1 MGTVYLATDRN
12 LAGRQVAIK
21 ENIETASFRQEQ
33 FQYEAL
39 LLSRLSHPNL
49 PRVSDHFVE
58 ASGHQY
64 LVMDYIDGVDLRTIL
79 HQYKEPPPEGLVLF
93 WMDQVLFTLSYM
105 HNWFDPLTQKPSPII
120 HRDIKPANIKRTP
133 DGRIVLVDFGV
144 AKIDETIEGTV
155 IGAKATTAGYSP
167 PEQYTGGTDARS
179 DIYALGATLYT
190 LLTNQKPPDA
200 TALAAGQKLISPR
213 QLNPRI
219 SRATERT
226 ILKALSLNPADR
238 FQSVEEMHASLPRY
252 RQSDTTDPRTTPPLF
267 ETSFSTDRK
276 TRFQAPK
283 KRWLS
288 WSLIA
293 ALTVLALLIVVLVAL
308 PGRLNDTWLTLL
320 APAPANSSTSIG
332 ANNQEALVSSPTP
345 PDSASTA
352 TPAIVANAGITETEP
367 VPPDVT
373 LSDVT
378 LSDGV
383 AVDSSQSDGPLV
395 EVIEVDLL
403 PTETATPAPTVTPT
417 EAPATAS
424 PTDMPA
430 PATATALPTATA
442 NGRVTSA
449 VAAVVATN
457 TASVPTP
464 LLIATNTPVPTP
476 TAVPATAVPTP
487 SPAPSAT
494 PTETATPTALP
505 TATVTA
511 LPTATA
517 PPPPTATNSPV
528 PTNTLMPTDTPRPTS
543 TPFNPVAG
551 DVRTIGGVR
560 FVYVPQGSFMMGNS
574 DQQLQDALDL
584 CVPLRPNGCQR
595 AWYEDEQPQF
605 AANTAAFWVMETETT
620 NAQFQRFVDAGGYN
634 VERYWTQN
642 GWAWRNANGITAPDG
657 WNDARASPDYPVVGI
672 SWYEAVAYA
681 RWFAETAGEAARL
694 PTEVEWEKAG
704 RGTTEAM
711 FPWGSAWVREN
722 LNFCDI
728 GCERDWKDNAFDDGF
743 LTTSPVRTYPGG
755 RSPYGAYD
763 MAGNVWEWVSTIY
776 DTDRFPYPYQN
787 DGREVL
793 DDPAQPVDI
802 QRSLRGGSWTNFA
815 LDLRVANRFSNVAT
829 LRNPSVGVRLVVPTQ

>member
-1 MGTVYLATDRN
+1 M
-12 LAGRQVAIK
+12 
-21 ENIETASFRQEQ
+21 
-33 FQYEAL
+33 
-39 LLSRLSHPNL
+39 
-49 PRVSDHFVE
+49 
-58 ASGHQY
+58 
-64 LVMDYIDGVDLRTIL
+64 
-79 HQYKEPPPEGLVLF
+79 
-93 WMDQVLFTLSYM
+93 
-105 HNWFDPLTQKPSPII
+105 
-120 HRDIKPANIKRTP
+120 
-133 DGRIVLVDFGV
+133 
-144 AKIDETIEGTV
+144 
-155 IGAKATTAGYSP
+155 
-167 PEQYTGGTDARS
+167 
-179 DIYALGATLYT
+179 GATLYT

-320 APAPANSSTSIG
+320 APTPPNSSTSIG

-395 EVIEVDLL
+395 EVIEVDPL

-430 PATATALPTATA
+430 TATATALPTATA

-476 TAVPATAVPTP
+476 TAVPTTAVPTL
-487 SPAPSAT
+487 SPVPTAT
-494 PTETATPTALP
+494 ATETAAPTALPTP

-517 PPPPTATNSPV
+517 
-528 PTNTLMPTDTPRPTS
+528 
-543 TPFNPVAG
+543 
-551 DVRTIGGVR
+551 
-560 FVYVPQGSFMMGNS
+560 
-574 DQQLQDALDL
+574 
-584 CVPLRPNGCQR
+584 
-595 AWYEDEQPQF
+595 
-605 AANTAAFWVMETETT
+605 
-620 NAQFQRFVDAGGYN
+620 
-634 VERYWTQN
+634 
-642 GWAWRNANGITAPDG
+642 
-657 WNDARASPDYPVVGI
+657 
-672 SWYEAVAYA
+672 
-681 RWFAETAGEAARL
+681 
-694 PTEVEWEKAG
+694 
-704 RGTTEAM
+704 
-711 FPWGSAWVREN
+711 
-722 LNFCDI
+722 
-728 GCERDWKDNAFDDGF
+728 
-743 LTTSPVRTYPGG
+743 
-755 RSPYGAYD
+755 
-763 MAGNVWEWVSTIY
+763 
-776 DTDRFPYPYQN
+776 
-787 DGREVL
+787 
-793 DDPAQPVDI
+793 
-802 QRSLRGGSWTNFA
+802 
-815 LDLRVANRFSNVAT
+815 
-829 LRNPSVGVRLVVPTQ
+829 